1 MAGEMAVQAA
11 EPDVPLEHALR
22 AGKLM
27 PPRLDR
33 SALRRRRL
41 LDLLHDHL
49 EKRVTAVVAPAGYG
63 KTTLL
68 AQFVEEVDALTCW
81 CTLDE
86 HDRDAVALMVSLV
99 AAVARRVP
107 GFGAR
112 VRASLATQLPG
123 SDDERLR
130 AAVGLFL
137 SELEEVRDFLVL
149 VVDDCHAIGGSEAGN
164 AVLSLLAEGLP
175 GHCHLILAGRSVAD
189 VAAIPKLVRQRQAAR
204 LTEALLRLTPEETE
218 TLLSVSGIS
227 SAAGAP
233 AEAVYAQTQGW
244 PIAVTLLA
252 AHAAESGAD
261 LSGDHDRPPGSDSP
275 PLPLQVRDELFA
287 YLAGEVL
294 AHQPPMLQTLL
305 LSASVLPC
313 FQAERCAALTG
324 RPVEEVQRLLAAAL
338 ARNLFLTRLEA
349 PLPGEGREVGRLSLH
364 EEGRAGGM
372 PLPPGEAGSRAPEW
386 PDGPALPE
394 IYRFHDLFRAFLLET
409 LRAQQ
414 PVRYRWLERRASQ
427 LAEAAGDLAGA
438 VAHALAGRHFARA
451 ARLIERAAPECRATG
466 RWATLR
472 HWLACLPERT
482 LDARPQ
488 LLVEKA
494 RVIGPATGG
503 LPILQALLDRAER
516 LLPGGATIDLL
527 LLRAQLI
534 RQEGRYQEAEALA
547 RRALNLL
554 VAVGHGDTSPLAA
567 EISLS
572 LATCAH
578 RLGRFAEARVL
589 YERASVSASP
599 SHCALAHDGIALAE
613 LMLGRLEVAL
623 AHFRR
628 AKEAWLS
635 LGNEMML
642 ARTLNNLGLAQHYLG
657 DYSAAAQSFEE
668 ALRLARRCRL
678 PHVES
683 CVLLSLGDLEL
694 DRGAVEA
701 AAARYQCGL
710 ALAETLPNAYLVR
723 YATGAL
729 GQVARLRGELDRA
742 EILARQAVHEARA
755 CGSRHEEGAY
765 LRMLALVRLER
776 GEIEAARQA
785 LEAATGLLAACGARR
800 ELAQARF
807 TRAQVAL
814 AAGRELEAVRAL
826 GALEALLAE
835 LGYHGFLLGEAR
847 RAMHVLDFAAAR
859 VPGARLAALRA
870 AARQPLEAGERALA
884 SPAPEP
890 ARASTAA
897 EAVPGPE
904 ARDEELPR
912 LEVWSFGHSRVRCLP
927 PRGRPREP
935 NWRTGKCKE
944 LLFYL
949 LCHPGWQR
957 RQRIA
962 LHLWPDATPEQ
973 ARSGFHANS
982 HRLRRELFDQIIEEH
997 RGCYRLNPRVRYWF
1011 DAEEFERCCR
1021 RLAGGGADSIEAA
1034 HEAVRLYQGPFLD
1047 DLAPDWAEPARQRF
1061 EALYLE
1067 AVLHLARHYAAQG
1080 DYERAIEV
1088 LEEALE
1094 IDPAFEPVHELL
1106 VECRSG
1112 AGMPAAALHHL
1123 HTYAA
1128 TLGGELD
1135 EEAGRRAH
1143 ELHRRLLRDA
1153 GAAALPRFVTAR

>member
-1 MAGEMAVQAA
+1 MAGERAVQEMGPNGPA
-11 EPDVPLEHALR
+11 ERALH
-22 AGKLM
+22 AGKLT

-33 SALRRRRL
+33 SALQRRRL
-41 LDLLHDHL
+41 LDFLHDHL

-68 AQFVEEVDALTCW
+68 AQFAQEVDALVCW

-86 HDRDAVALMVSLV
+86 HDRDAVTLMASLV
-99 AAVARRVP
+99 EAVARRVP

-137 SELEEVRDFLVL
+137 AELEEVRDFLVL
-149 VVDDCHAIGGSEAGN
+149 VVDDCHTLAGSEASN

-175 GHCHLILAGRSVAD
+175 GHCHLILAGRSVVD
-189 VAAIPKLVRQRQAAR
+189 IAALPRLVRQRQASR
-204 LTEALLRLTPEETE
+204 LTEALLRLTPEETRA
-218 TLLSVSGIS
+218 LF
-227 SAAGAP
+227 SAAGVPETASVP
-233 AEAVYAQTQGW
+233 AEVVHAQTHGW

-252 AHAAESGAD
+252 AHAVESGAG
-261 LSGDHDRPPGSDSP
+261 LSGSDARPPADGSV
-275 PLPLQVRDELFA
+275 PLPPQVRDELFA

-294 AHQPPMLQTLL
+294 AHQPPVLQTLL

-313 FQAERCAALTG
+313 FEAERCAALAG
-324 RPVEEVQRLLAAAL
+324 RPVEEVRRLLAVAL
-338 ARNLFLTRLEA
+338 ARNLFLSRLEA
-349 PLPGEGREVGRLSLH
+349 PLPGESRTLGQPSTPG
-364 EEGRAGGM
+364 EGVP
-372 PLPPGEAGSRAPEW
+372 PLPGEGMLPAFERPES
-386 PDGPALPE
+386 PALPE
-394 IYRFHDLFRAFLLET
+394 IYRFHDLFREFLLAT

-414 PVRYRWLERRASQ
+414 PARYRWLERRASQ

-451 ARLIERAAPECRATG
+451 ARLIERAAPECHRTG

-472 HWLACLPERT
+472 HWLSCLPERT

-494 RVIGPATGG
+494 RVIGPAAGAG
-503 LPILQALLDRAER
+503 PLVQALLDRAER

-527 LLRAQLI
+527 LLRSRWI
-534 RQEGRYQEAEALA
+534 RQEGRYEEAEGLA
-547 RRALNLL
+547 RRAREQLSAAGGAATSELVADVHLNL
-554 VAVGHGDTSPLAA
+554 A
-567 EISLS
+567 I
-572 LATCAH
+572 CAY
-578 RLGRFAEARVL
+578 RFGRFAEARAL
-589 YERASVSASP
+589 YEQAGSVPSP
-599 SHCALAHDGIALAE
+599 LYRGLAHDGIALAE
-613 LMLGRLEVAL
+613 IDLGRLETAL
-623 AHFRR
+623 AHLWR

-657 DYSAAAQSFEE
+657 DYAAAAQSFEE
-668 ALRLARRCRL
+668 ALRLAQRCRL

-694 DRGAVEA
+694 DRGALEA
-701 AAARYQCGL
+701 AAARYERGL
-710 ALAETLPNAYLVR
+710 AIAEMLPNAYLAR
-723 YATGAL
+723 YATAAL
-729 GQVARLRGELDRA
+729 GQVARLRGDLDRA

-755 CGSRHEEGAY
+755 CSSRHEEGAY
-765 LRMLALVRLER
+765 LRVLALVRLER
-776 GEIEAARQA
+776 GELEEAQRA
-785 LEAATGLLAACGARR
+785 LEAATGLLAACGARK

-807 TRAQVAL
+807 ARAQVAL
-814 AAGRELEAVRAL
+814 AAGREPQAAREL
-826 GALEALLAE
+826 GALEPLLAE
-835 LGYHGFLLGEAR
+835 LGYHGFLLGDAR

-859 VPGARLAALRA
+859 GSGTRLAALRT
-870 AARQPLEAGERALA
+870 AARQPIELGERSDAP
-884 SPAPEP
+884 PAPE
-890 ARASTAA
+890 RAAATASD
-897 EAVPGPE
+897 EAPEPVPPD
-904 ARDEELPR
+904 AALPR
-912 LEVWSFGHSRVRCLP
+912 LEVWSFGRSHVRCLP
-927 PRGRPREP
+927 PHGRPREP

-1021 RLAGGGADSIEAA
+1021 RLAGDGAEAVEAA
-1034 HEAVRLYQGPFLD
+1034 REAIRLYQGPFLD

-1106 VECRSG
+1106 IECRSG

-1123 HTYAA
+1123 HAYAA
-1128 TLGGELD
+1128 TLDSDLD
-1135 EEAGRRAH
+1135 EAASRRAR
-1143 ELHRRLLRDA
+1143 ELQRRLVYD
-1153 GAAALPRFVTAR
+1153 AAAPPRLAGTR